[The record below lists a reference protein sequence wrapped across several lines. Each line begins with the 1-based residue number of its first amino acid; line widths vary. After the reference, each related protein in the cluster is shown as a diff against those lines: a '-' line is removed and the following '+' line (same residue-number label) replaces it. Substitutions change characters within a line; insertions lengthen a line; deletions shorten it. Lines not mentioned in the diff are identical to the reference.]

1 MDCSASSSAE
11 GRSIRPS
18 ERIDEACDRF
28 EAAWR
33 SGSAPW
39 IEDYLA
45 EALEVDRPALLG
57 ELVALERELRRHR
70 GESPETDEY
79 LERFA
84 GDASVVAT
92 ALEETSTTIEGQA
105 DRIAMAMSGDAG
117 CNGTGEGAGSRLS

>member
-33 SGSAPW
+33 DGSPPR
-39 IEDYLA
+39 IEGYLA

-70 GESPETDEY
+70 GEWPETEEY

-84 GDASVVAT
+84 GDASVVAA
-92 ALEETSTTIEGQA
+92 ALQETSTTIEGQA
-105 DRIAMAMSGDAG
+105 DRIAMAMTGDAG
-117 CNGTGEGAGSRLS
+117 CNGTEGGAGSRLS